1 MCLTSY
7 AGFFGSRQVLRRPQH
22 VATDVINQLRHN
34 NRFPHTHTRI
44 IYTAIALYKVVY
56 MYIQSLRPTSCA
68 FIYKPFINIYKI
80 IYKNWK
86 NSLFKATGRERLILR
101 ISTPGITLWTQDIF
115 QYETLHLLQSVS
127 QQYSKKNSVAV
138 RGPSRLQNT
147 PMQYRGPTSL
157 QEELPCSSRP
167 FPHARNVPIQQQQT
181 PATILG

>member
-7 AGFFGSRQVLRRPQH
+7 AGIFGSRQVLRRPQH
-22 VATDVINQLRHN
+22 VTNDVINQLRHN

-44 IYTAIALYKVVY
+44 IYTAIALYRVVY
-56 MYIQSLRPTSCA
+56 IHTKPKAYPLRIYIQT
-68 FIYKPFINIYKI
+68 IYKH
-80 IYKNWK
+80 
-86 NSLFKATGRERLILR
+86 FKATGQERLILR
-101 ISTPGITLWTQDIF
+101 ISSPGFTLWTQDIF